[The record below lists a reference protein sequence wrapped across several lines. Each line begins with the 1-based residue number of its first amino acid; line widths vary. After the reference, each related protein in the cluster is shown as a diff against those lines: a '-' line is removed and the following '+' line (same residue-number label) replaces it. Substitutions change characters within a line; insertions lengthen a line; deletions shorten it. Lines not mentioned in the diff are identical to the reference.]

1 MRHVFWDAEQY
12 GGYLIVPGL
21 RLEIGG
27 GRLIYFSCLLENQT
41 HGGDVKV
48 TQKQQII
55 MFYD

>member
-1 MRHVFWDAEQY
+1 MRRVFWDAEQY

-48 TQKQQII
+48 T
-55 MFYD
+55 